1 MPAQDATYHASGPT
15 DQRPPAAQRPAAS
28 TTHARVP
35 LDGSGQSPA
44 ATARGLAAS
53 DAIDYH
59 AVGFAHGLDLAGGE
73 SDRMHVIDLKGRG
86 THLQLPAGWVSLWL
100 PLRGDFEME
109 AAHSHWALR
118 CGDAMTWNDGALR
131 GAGHGPGWC
140 LVLACPERLWR
151 RTMRAHAVRPVA
163 LLPWERRCPRE
174 LKRMLVHLA
183 RMAARGGLPR
193 SRSAALLG
201 TLHALLCEYQAPA
214 RRLLDRCCGRSL
226 QHKQRTLQR
235 LLRVERM
242 VRSNQGS
249 RIDLLRLARAA
260 NYSPHYLIRIYR
272 NVFGETPAEHA
283 IRLRTLR
290 AWELVHGTRM
300 PVCEITE
307 SLGFESQ
314 SAFCRAFKNA
324 FGMTTG
330 QARRQP
336 PSPRAD
342 EGCNVYSLRTP
353 VRPPS
358 WAIARLEAPDSNAA

>member
-1 MPAQDATYHASGPT
+1 MIEYHA
-15 DQRPPAAQRPAAS
+15 
-28 TTHARVP
+28 
-35 LDGSGQSPA
+35 
-44 ATARGLAAS
+44 
-53 DAIDYH
+53 I
-59 AVGFAHGLDLAGGE
+59 GFAHSLELGAGKSE
-73 SDRMHVIDLKGRG
+73 RMHIVDLKGRG
-86 THLQLPAGWVSLWL
+86 TQLQLPAGWISLWL
-100 PLRGDFEME
+100 PLRGDFEIE
-109 AAHSHWALR
+109 TAHCNWTLR

-131 GAGHGPGWC
+131 GFNHGPGWC

-151 RTMRAHAVRPVA
+151 RTMCAHADRPVA

-183 RMAARGGLPR
+183 RMAAGDSLRHP
-193 SRSAALLG
+193 RSAALLG

-214 RRLLDRCCGRSL
+214 QRLLDRCCGRSM

-242 VRSNQGS
+242 VRSSQGTK
-249 RIDLLRLARAA
+249 IDLLRLSRAA

-290 AWELVHGTRM
+290 AWDLVHDTRM

-314 SAFCRAFKNA
+314 SAFCRAFKSA

-330 QARRQP
+330 QVRQQEAS
-336 PSPRAD
+336 PSRA
-342 EGCNVYSLRTP
+342 EYRNVYSLRRP
-353 VRPPS
+353 VRPSP
-358 WAIARLEAPDSNAA
+358 WAATGQAAADSNAA